1 MTSEWMWRVGEFTVG
16 TTAAVVVSYF
26 AAQGV
31 VNDRLT
37 KLEIRQE
44 TQYQQIMQRIDDLRG
59 DTASFRADVKADL
72 NGTRAEI
79 MGIVRELR
87 R

>member
-1 MTSEWMWRVGEFTVG
+1 MTSEWMWRVGEFAVG

-31 VNDRLT
+31 VNERLT
-37 KLEIRQE
+37 ALEIKQAA
-44 TQYQQIMQRIDDLRG
+44 QYQQIMQRIDDLRG
-59 DTASFRADVKADL
+59 DTASFRADVKSDM

-79 MGIVRELR
+79 MGIMRELKR
-87 R
+87 